1 MQIRIAG
8 YGKWRGSDKSDKGLL
23 CFCCCFPSLGDW
35 CRKLAPLLDQS
46 DLRLYPMATCPCTFS
61 RASGSSLEFTLS
73 FNGFRDIFLCS
84 DWRLLWLWLYVQI
97 NQNRI
102 KLLSATGWGHGAIFS
117 SKGKTTA
124 CDIELNVSKIREN
137 PSYKDFCLCV
147 CFSIFLWHFLFFKYE
162 WTNLS
167 GRCMLIA
174 SCDDHTQLSSG
185 TFGICAKTKVNCK
198 SNAITLFDCSW

>member
-84 DWRLLWLWLYVQI
+84 HWRLLWLWCTSKLT
-97 NQNRI
+97 RI
-102 KLLSATGWGHGAIFS
+102 GSNYYPQRVEDTGRS
-117 SKGKTTA
+117 SRPKEKQQPV
-124 CDIELNVSKIREN
+124 I
-137 PSYKDFCLCV
+137 
-147 CFSIFLWHFLFFKYE
+147 
-162 WTNLS
+162 
-167 GRCMLIA
+167 
-174 SCDDHTQLSSG
+174 LSSTSRKLEKTHPVKTSVFVFVFLSFYD
-185 TFGICAKTKVNCK
+185 TF
-198 SNAITLFDCSW
+198 FF